1 MAQKKIT
8 NLELTER
15 HDFIDASDTEYSV
28 REQCKL
34 LDLNRSTWYYEPVPL
49 SEEDRI
55 LMDLLDA
62 QYTKTPFYGV
72 RNMTTYLRQLG
83 YAIGKDRTRTLLRT
97 MGLSARFPKPNL
109 SKPHPENRIYPYLL
123 RDFDVVRPNQV
134 WCSDITYIRLSWGF
148 AYLVAIVDWYSRCVL
163 SWRLS
168 NTLEADFCVEAL
180 REAIEKYG
188 APDVFNT
195 DQGTQFTSQEF
206 ISVLTSHS
214 ISISMDGRG
223 RCLDNI
229 FVERLWRTVKY
240 ENVYLKGYQT
250 IPEARMG
257 LAEYFEFYNK
267 ERFHQ
272 SLDNKTPWAV
282 YSCLPGVSLE
292 QSKMSVCQGMTT
304 VEKTPYNA
312 NVSDFSGVSR

>member
-1 MAQKKIT
+1 M
-8 NLELTER
+8 N
-15 HDFIDASDTEYSV
+15 DTDYSV
-28 REQCKL
+28 RKQCFIAG
-34 LDLNRSTWYYEPVPL
+34 LNRSSWYYEPVPL

-55 LMDLLDA
+55 LMGLLDE

-83 YAIGKDRTRTLLRT
+83 YAIGKDHTRTLLRT
-97 MGLSARFPKPNL
+97 MGLSAIFPKPNL

-123 RDFDVVRPNQV
+123 RDLDVVRPNQV

-188 APDVFNT
+188 SPDVFNT
-195 DQGTQFTSQEF
+195 DQGTQFTSQDF
-206 ISVLTSHS
+206 INVLVTNN

-240 ENVYLKGYQT
+240 ENIYLKGYQT
-250 IPEARMG
+250 IPDARTG

-282 YSCLPGVSLE
+282 YSGLPGVVTESLKI
-292 QSKMSVCQGMTT
+292 STCQDMAC
-304 VEKTPYNA
+304 VEKAPYNA
-312 NVSDFSGVSR
+312 NASDFSGMLS